1 MSLSSS
7 SAYHRGRDLSACYW
21 VNTHSAL
28 LRYQIHSEGSEAE
41 AADVDERWGA
51 PFPPNWENIVILS
64 QEFPHYGKIFRSS
77 LAQPCTSPP
86 LPLTFTACE
95 HVCTC
100 VCVCVYVGRQ
110 ACLQL
115 FTYDGFS
122 TQDAPPALSF
132 SPSCRALLSPTFS
145 LVLFSSLLLFSA
157 PFTPCLPSFHAS
169 NLSSSPTPIPPTTT
183 TTTINP
189 HPPPS
194 LPSPSLSHLYS
205 GLTSNGCVSPPFS
218 RFLIQPSKLCS
229 AIAHPTTQ
237 SPLMSGK
244 PVGIRVLLLIISFT
258 GNPHRP
264 RCASGWRGEGEG
276 ERMKGRTEWSC
287 VKSGWHV
294 QPGSCCMRRRAKVA
308 HAALSDER

>member
-1 MSLSSS
+1 M
-7 SAYHRGRDLSACYW
+7 
-21 VNTHSAL
+21 
-28 LRYQIHSEGSEAE
+28 
-41 AADVDERWGA
+41 
-51 PFPPNWENIVILS
+51 
-64 QEFPHYGKIFRSS
+64 
-77 LAQPCTSPP
+77 
-86 LPLTFTACE
+86 
-95 HVCTC
+95 C
-100 VCVCVYVGRQ
+100 VCVCVCRQ
-110 ACLQL
+110 TSLSSIIHLWRL
-115 FTYDGFS
+115 FNSRRSPGSLFLPLMSRSAQPNFLSRPFFFS
-122 TQDAPPALSF
+122 TSLFRPFHPMSAFVSCLKPFILSYTDPP
-132 SPSCRALLSPTFS
+132 T
-145 LVLFSSLLLFSA
+145 
-157 PFTPCLPSFHAS
+157 T
-169 NLSSSPTPIPPTTT
+169 TTTTTT

>member
-1 MSLSSS
+1 MTAFQLKTLPRLSLSPPHVALCSAQLSLSSFF
-7 SAYHRGRDLSACYW
+7 
-21 VNTHSAL
+21 L
-28 LRYQIHSEGSEAE
+28 LYFS
-41 AADVDERWGA
+41 
-51 PFPPNWENIVILS
+51 FPPLS
-64 QEFPHYGKIFRSS
+64 PHVCLRFMPQTFHPLLHR
-77 LAQPCTSPP
+77 SPP
-86 LPLTFTACE
+86 
-95 HVCTC
+95 
-100 VCVCVYVGRQ
+100 
-110 ACLQL
+110 
-115 FTYDGFS
+115 
-122 TQDAPPALSF
+122 
-132 SPSCRALLSPTFS
+132 PT
-145 LVLFSSLLLFSA
+145 
-157 PFTPCLPSFHAS
+157 T
-169 NLSSSPTPIPPTTT
+169 TTTT

-294 QPGSCCMRRRAKVA
+294 QPGSCCMRQRAKVA